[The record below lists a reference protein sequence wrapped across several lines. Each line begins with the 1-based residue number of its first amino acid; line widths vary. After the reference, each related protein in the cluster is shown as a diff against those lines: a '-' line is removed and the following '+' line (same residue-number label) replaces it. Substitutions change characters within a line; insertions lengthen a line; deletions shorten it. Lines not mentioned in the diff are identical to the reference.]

1 MTAEFY
7 ENEEMTEQERD
18 MTFGQAFRALVP
30 YIKTHRKRLFICLLL
45 LFGTT
50 AMSLAWP
57 WLVQQAID
65 GPLTEQLSR
74 DVAER
79 TFMPLVAFGVAI
91 LLIQASNLVFQYFQ
105 RIKLETVGQ
114 DIMLDLRQNLFRH
127 ILQQDISFFDNH
139 PVGRL
144 MARVES
150 DTESLRQLFTN
161 TVVLVVG
168 DLVLILGIW
177 GVMIYSEWRLGLLVF
192 GLFPIVV
199 GLVYIFHKITTHR
212 FLEVR
217 KRMAEVTATLT
228 EFLHGMSIVQIFHRG
243 DYARSRVYRACER
256 KFSEDSFVNIAVC
269 VFFNTLFFIE
279 YVKIGMVLFL
289 GVMWGITPGT
299 IVLFILLIW
308 REFDPIA
315 RTADQLGS
323 FQKGIAGARR
333 IFSLLRVQPRLNP
346 PEKPAPWDGLKE
358 GIRFEHVWFSY
369 TDDEDWVLRD
379 VSFEI
384 PVGSRVALAGVTGG
398 GKSTIISLLLRMYD
412 PQRGRILVDGI
423 DIREL
428 DLEKLRRSFALV
440 LQDII
445 LFPGSVEANIG
456 LDVEGLS
463 REQIVAA
470 SRTVAADRF
479 ISRLPNKYDTEV
491 SEKGS
496 NFSRGERQLL
506 SFARALVVNP
516 DLLILDEAT
525 SSVDPETERTIQAS
539 LKRLMKGRTS
549 LIIAHRLSTILD
561 VDQILVIRRGEIVE
575 RGTHTELLLQN
586 GYYSKLFHLQFKHA
600 NGEMSRV
607 K

>member
-1 MTAEFY
+1 MTAEFF
-7 ENEEMTEQERD
+7 ENEEMTEQEQD
-18 MTFGQAFRALVP
+18 VTFGHAFRALVP
-30 YIKTHRKRLFICLLL
+30 YIQAHRKRLFVCLLL

-57 WLVQQAID
+57 WLVQKAID

-74 DVAER
+74 DLASR

-91 LLIQASNLVFQYFQ
+91 LLIQATNLVFQYFQ

-114 DIMLDLRQNLFRH
+114 DIMLNLRRTLFRH
-127 ILQQDISFFDNH
+127 ILRQDISFFDKH

-150 DTESLRQLFTN
+150 DTESLRLLFTN

-177 GVMIYSEWRLGLLVF
+177 SVMIYMEWRLGLLVS
-192 GLFPIVV
+192 GLFPVII

-217 KRMAEVTATLT
+217 KRMAAITATLA

-243 DYARSRVYRACER
+243 DYARDRVYRVNER
-256 KFSEDSFVNIAVC
+256 KFSEDAYVNVAVC
-269 VFFNTLFFIE
+269 IFFNTLFFLE

-289 GVMWGITPGT
+289 GVLWGITPGT

-333 IFSLLRVQPRLNP
+333 IFSLLNVQPRLNP
-346 PEKPAPWDGLKE
+346 PETPADWDGLKE

-384 PVGSRVALAGVTGG
+384 PVGKRIALAGVTGG

-423 DIREL
+423 DVREL

-445 LFPGSVEANIG
+445 LFPGTVEANIG
-456 LDVEGLS
+456 LEADGLT
-463 REQIVAA
+463 RERIVAA

-479 ISRLPNKYDTEV
+479 ITRLPEKYDTEV

-561 VDQILVIRRGEIVE
+561 VDQILVLRRGEIVE
-575 RGTHTELLLQN
+575 RGTHTELLLQG

-600 NGEMSRV
+600 NGEVSRV
-607 K
+607 E